1 MFQSQEYNRSYLW
14 RFEWIITWKYYVKKK
29 YATLVR
35 CSYNMNNNNLVDI
48 LDTWSRN
55 YFIYS
60 KPSFLSSQN
69 RFFKDKVKTIFKELK
84 VKSETQHQEKIPVT
98 EGMLFKEKNKNKNT
112 NSTWKFLL
120 NLVSLDSLLNIT
132 HWANYLSSPNR
143 EL

>member
-1 MFQSQEYNRSYLW
+1 
-14 RFEWIITWKYYVKKK
+14 
-29 YATLVR
+29 
-35 CSYNMNNNNLVDI
+35 MNNNNLVNI

-98 EGMLFKEKNKNKNT
+98 EGMLFKEKKQKHE
-112 NSTWKFLL
+112 L
-120 NLVSLDSLLNIT
+120 NLEIFIGLSIT
-132 HWANYLSSPNR
+132 GLTP
-143 EL
+143 